1 MNIAEFI
8 AVIKVARG
16 NKTFIQKK
24 KIIYKNRKLFTSKT
38 NIVLKDKV
46 DIP

>member
-1 MNIAEFI
+1 MKICKGIRLINHMNIAEFI

-24 KIIYKNRKLFTSKT
+24 KIIYKNKKIIYF
-38 NIVLKDKV
+38 
-46 DIP
+46 